1 MNETSIL
8 QEIGLNEIARK
19 THIEAEYVGY
29 IIDRNYEKLARLNVR
44 GFIKILEREY
54 NVNFKEWLEE
64 YDQFVS
70 KHKDETPQKSTAI
83 FPKISSYTSTG
94 KKSSWGLFWLLI
106 ILIVVSFLVWF
117 FEGYKHIGS
126 ISSLFEDKNRSVSY
140 TNTVVVEEAEKNINS
155 IKETNVTINLPAPI
169 AKQNIEQKPE
179 LIIVSAPIPQEEPA
193 KADQIDENES
203 KEQPKPEEKVQKI
216 EPETILQIDTSK
228 VNQIKSTEIGSQ
240 YITTGLNEVKIHPR
254 KKVWIGIIDLESS
267 KKRSVDTDKPLN
279 IILDKKQLVV
289 TGHGSINL
297 DIDGEVVKFSTD
309 NPKRFLV
316 EQDKITLISYD
327 DFVSLNKGKSW

>member
-155 IKETNVTINLPAPI
+155 IKETNITINLPAPTV
-169 AKQNIEQKPE
+169 KEKIEQQPE
-179 LIIVSAPIPQEEPA
+179 QPIIASSSTQEDLP
-193 KADQIDENES
+193 KMDEMDINKS
-203 KEQPKPEEKVQKI
+203 KEQPKEEVQKI
-216 EPETILQIDTSK
+216 EPEAIPQTDTTK
-228 VNQIKSTEIGSQ
+228 VNQNKLTEIGSE

-254 KKVWIGIIDLESS
+254 KKVWVGIIDLENS
-267 KKRSVDTDKPLN
+267 KKRSLDTDKTLN
-279 IILDKKQLVV
+279 ITLDKKQLVV
-289 TGHGSINL
+289 TGHGAVNL
-297 DIDGEVVKFSTD
+297 DIDGEVIKFNSD

-316 EQDKITLISYD
+316 EKDKITLISYD
-327 DFVSLNKGKSW
+327 EFVSLNKGKSW